1 MSEIGLLPD
10 EIGKKLA
17 RRIDNQLLKNERRG
31 TSEKEVFDKKKV
43 MDDVLDKTSI
53 MTLSKLIN
61 SGTIS
66 YVNGI
71 IGSGK
76 ESKMYWAVD
85 PDGNDIALKIYLV
98 TASTFRKRHPY
109 LVDDPRFSRIKK
121 GTRNL
126 VELWA
131 QKEYHNLKQC
141 AKHEI
146 PSIRPIRVLK
156 NVLVLEFE
164 GKNGIAAKTL
174 VESEVDENDYKDAIS
189 IISQL
194 YKKAELV
201 HADFSEYNIFKTDGG
216 LILFDLG
223 SAVDIRHRNAKD
235 FLQRDI
241 ANISKFFARR
251 GLTVEHPSDV
261 MARIIRKK

>member
-1 MSEIGLLPD
+1 MSEVALLPD
-10 EIGKKLA
+10 DLGKKLA
-17 RRIDNQLLKNERRG
+17 RRVDNQLLKNERRG
-31 TSEKEVFDKKKV
+31 ASEKDVFDKKKV

-66 YVNGI
+66 YVNGVV
-71 IGSGK
+71 GSGK
-76 ESKMYWAVD
+76 EAKMYWAVD
-85 PDGNDIALKIYLV
+85 HDGKDVALKIYLV
-98 TASTFRKRHPY
+98 TASSFKKRKPY
-109 LVDDPRFSRIKK
+109 LVGDPRFSRIKK
-121 GTRNL
+121 GTRNM

-131 QKEYHNLKQC
+131 QKEFRNLIQC
-141 AKHEI
+141 VKSGI
-146 PSIRPIRVLK
+146 PSIKPIRVLK
-156 NVLVLEFE
+156 NVLILEFV
-164 GKNGIAAKTL
+164 GKNGVPAKTL
-174 VESEVDENDYKDAIS
+174 VESEINENDYRDSIS

-201 HADFSEYNIFKTDGG
+201 HADFSEYNIFKTENG

-223 SAVDIRHRNAKD
+223 SAVDIRHRNAKE

-241 ANISKFFARR
+241 ANISRFFAKR

-261 MARIIRKK
+261 MERITN

>member
-1 MSEIGLLPD
+1 MSEITTFPD
-10 EIGKKLA
+10 DLGKKLA
-17 RRIDNQLLKNERRG
+17 KRIDNQLLKNERRG
-31 TSEKEVFDKKKV
+31 TSEKDIFDKKKV

-85 PDGNDIALKIYLV
+85 PDGNNVALKIYLV
-98 TASTFRKRHPY
+98 TASNFKKRQPY

-131 QKEYHNLKQC
+131 QKEFSNLTQC
-141 AKHEI
+141 AKSGI
-146 PSIRPIRVLK
+146 PTIKPIRVLK
-156 NVLVLEFE
+156 NVLVLEFV
-164 GKNGIAAKTL
+164 GKNGVPAKTL
-174 VESEVDENDYKDAIS
+174 VESEVDENDYRDAIS

-201 HADFSEYNIFKTDGG
+201 HADFSEYNIFKTENG
-216 LILFDLG
+216 LVLFDLG
-223 SAVDIRHRNAKD
+223 SAVDIRHRNAKE

-241 ANISKFFARR
+241 ANISRFFAKR

-261 MARIIRKK
+261 LSRITN

>member
-1 MSEIGLLPD
+1 MNMILRTRKEQ
-10 EIGKKLA
+10 EEQKK
-17 RRIDNQLLKNERRG
+17 KFF
-31 TSEKEVFDKKKV
+31 KKKKV

-66 YVNGI
+66 YVNGVV
-71 IGSGK
+71 GSGK

-85 PDGNDIALKIYLV
+85 PDGNNIALKIYLV
-98 TASTFRKRHPY
+98 TASNFKKRKPY

-121 GTRNL
+121 GTRNM

-131 QKEYHNLKQC
+131 QKEFRNLTQC
-141 AKHEI
+141 VKSGI
-146 PSIRPIRVLK
+146 PSIKPIRVLK
-156 NVLVLEFE
+156 NVLVLEFV
-164 GKNGIAAKTL
+164 GKNGVPAKTL
-174 VESEVDENDYKDAIS
+174 VESEIDENDYKDAIS
-189 IISQL
+189 LISRL

-201 HADFSEYNIFKTDGG
+201 HADFSEYNIFKTENG

-223 SAVDIRHRNAKD
+223 SAVDIRHRNAKE

-241 ANISKFFARR
+241 KNISRFFVKR
-251 GLTVEHPSDV
+251 GLTVEHPSDI
-261 MARIIRKK
+261 MARITN

>member
-1 MSEIGLLPD
+1 MSEITLLQND
-10 EIGKKLA
+10 LGKKLA
-17 RRIDNQLLKNERRG
+17 RRIDNQLLKNEKRG
-31 TSEKEVFDKKKV
+31 TSEKDVFDKKKV

-71 IGSGK
+71 VGSGK

-85 PDGNDIALKIYLV
+85 RNGNDIALKIYLV
-98 TASTFRKRHPY
+98 TASNFKKRQPY

-131 QKEYHNLKQC
+131 QKEFRNLTQC
-141 AKHEI
+141 IKNGI
-146 PSIRPIRVLK
+146 PVIKPIRVLK
-156 NVLVLEFE
+156 NVLVLEFV
-164 GKNGIAAKTL
+164 GKNGVPAKTL
-174 VESEVDENDYKDAIS
+174 VESEIDENDYRNAIS

-201 HADFSEYNIFKTDGG
+201 HADFSEYNIFKTENG

-223 SAVDIRHRNAKD
+223 SAVDIRHRNAKE

-241 ANISKFFARR
+241 ANISRFFAKR
-251 GLTVEHPSDV
+251 GLTVEHPSDILS
-261 MARIIRKK
+261 RITN